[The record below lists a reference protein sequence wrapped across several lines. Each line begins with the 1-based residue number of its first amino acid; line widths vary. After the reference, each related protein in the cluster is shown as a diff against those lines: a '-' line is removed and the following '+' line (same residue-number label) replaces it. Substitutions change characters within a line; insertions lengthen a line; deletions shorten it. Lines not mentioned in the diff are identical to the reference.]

1 MSDAIAALRAHLAP
15 IHDLNMAAAVLEWDQ
30 ETYMPD
36 GGAEARARQV
46 TTLRR
51 LAHEQFASD
60 DTATLLDAAERADL
74 DASSTDA
81 ALVRVTRRDFT
92 QAVKLP
98 TRLVAEMA
106 EAVSHA
112 KRAWQEARATDT
124 FATFAPH
131 LQRVVDLNIE
141 QAECY
146 DYPEQPYDAL
156 LDLYE
161 PGMTT
166 AEVAT
171 VFADVRT
178 HLVPLVHDLTA
189 AAASADASV
198 LHRHYAPDAQ
208 WRFGLEVAEAFG
220 FDMTRG
226 RQDRSAHP
234 FTTNF
239 AVDDVRLTTRIDP
252 QFFSPGFFGTLH
264 EAGHGMYEQGIDAA
278 LSGTRLAAGTS
289 LGVHESQSRLW
300 ENLVG
305 RSRPFWNHYWPR
317 AQALFPSLADV
328 ELDAFYR
335 ALNHVAASPI
345 RVEADEVTYNLHIML
360 RFEIEQGLIGGTMAV
375 DDLPAIWN
383 DRMESYLGIRPE
395 SDANGVLQDIHW
407 SLGAIGYFPT
417 YALGNLM
424 SVQLFNQ
431 ARTDLGD
438 LDAQI
443 GRGAFGALLEWLRT
457 KVHCYGRTR
466 SAAEILHDATGQ
478 TLQAQPWL
486 DYIRQKYG
494 ALYGIA

>member
-1 MSDAIAALRAHLAP
+1 MADPIVALRAHLAP

-36 GGAEARARQV
+36 GGADARARQV

-51 LAHEQFASD
+51 LAHERFASEE
-60 DTATLLDAAERADL
+60 TGTLLDRAEQADL
-74 DASSTDA
+74 APDSIDA
-81 ALVRVTRRDFT
+81 ALVHVTRRDYT

-98 TRLVAEMA
+98 TRLVAELA

-112 KRAWQEARATDT
+112 KRAWQEARGTDT

-131 LQRVVDLNIE
+131 LQRIVDLNIE

-146 DYPEQPYDAL
+146 GYAEQPYDAL

-161 PGMTT
+161 PGITT

-171 VFADVRT
+171 IFDDVRT
-178 HLVPLVHDLTA
+178 QLVPLVHALTA
-189 AAASADASV
+189 AQAPDASV
-198 LHRHYAPDAQ
+198 LHRHFDSDAQ
-208 WRFGLEVAEAFG
+208 WAFGVEVAEAFG
-220 FDMTRG
+220 YDMNRG
-226 RQDRSAHP
+226 RQDHSAHP

-239 AVDDVRLTTRIDP
+239 SINDVRLTTRIDE

-264 EAGHGMYEQGIDAA
+264 EAGHGMYEQGIDQA
-278 LSGTRLAAGTS
+278 LEGTRLAAGAS

-305 RSRPFWNHYWPR
+305 RSRPFWDYYWPQ
-317 AQALFPSLADV
+317 AQNHFPSLADV
-328 ELDAFYR
+328 DRDTFYR
-335 ALNHVAASPI
+335 ALNNVAASPI

-360 RFEIEQGLIGGTMAV
+360 RFEIEQGLIGRTMQV
-375 DDLPAIWN
+375 NDLPSIWN
-383 DRMESYLGIRPE
+383 DRMNAYLGIRPAN
-395 SDANGVLQDIHW
+395 DAKGVLQDIHW

-443 GRGAFGALLEWLRT
+443 GQGEFSKLLEWLQAN
-457 KVHCYGRTR
+457 VHRFGRTR
-466 SAAEILHDATGQ
+466 SAGEILHAATGQ
-478 TLQAQPWL
+478 PLQAKPWL
-486 DYIRQKYG
+486 DYIRQKYS
-494 ALYGIA
+494 ALYGLG